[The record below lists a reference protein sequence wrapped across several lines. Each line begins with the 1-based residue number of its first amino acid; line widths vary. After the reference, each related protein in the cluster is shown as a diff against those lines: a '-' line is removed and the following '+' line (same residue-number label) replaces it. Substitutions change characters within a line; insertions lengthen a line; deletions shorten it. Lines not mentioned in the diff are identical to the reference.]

1 MNRKH
6 FIRQTAFVTAGTL
19 LFDMPAIASWFKKPA
34 FKISM
39 IRGDV
44 GYFTESGGTI
54 GFLLNNDGIIV
65 VDAEFPEQAQHLVD
79 ELKKRSDKSFRLLLN
94 THHHRDHTA
103 GNIVFKDLVTHVI
116 AHENSAKN
124 QKIVAEKNNYDKQ
137 LYPDV
142 TFAEKWKIKIGDEK
156 IHMDHFGP
164 AHTNGDAVV
173 HFQHTGVVHVGDLMF
188 NRRHPVV
195 DRTAGASITHWSEV
209 LEKLV
214 KKYDKDTVYIFG
226 HAAEGR
232 DVTGSASD
240 LNAFREYLNRLMDY
254 ARSQVKAGI
263 TKEVFIKA
271 SLPFTTEWTGNPE
284 RTLTAAYEEAM
295 E

>member
-1 MNRKH
+1 
-6 FIRQTAFVTAGTL
+6 
-19 LFDMPAIASWFKKPA
+19 
-34 FKISM
+34 M

-137 LYPDV
+137 LIP
-142 TFAEKWKIKIGDEK
+142 
-156 IHMDHFGP
+156 M
-164 AHTNGDAVV
+164 
-173 HFQHTGVVHVGDLMF
+173 
-188 NRRHPVV
+188 
-195 DRTAGASITHWSEV
+195 
-209 LEKLV
+209 
-214 KKYDKDTVYIFG
+214 
-226 HAAEGR
+226 
-232 DVTGSASD
+232 
-240 LNAFREYLNRLMDY
+240 
-254 ARSQVKAGI
+254 
-263 TKEVFIKA
+263 
-271 SLPFTTEWTGNPE
+271 
-284 RTLTAAYEEAM
+284 
-295 E
+295 